1 MPEDLLKPDEP
12 EWPPPTMMS
21 GYGTVTYHELQL
33 APIDVLNNHDKK
45 VRNWLH
51 KLSLKELTRAA
62 ITASNHARFGE
73 YLANMDSTNQVF
85 GMAGHT
91 VDDLCTFDV
100 WLKKLALGERRAQT
114 VPGLRALA
122 KSPPSTPEPAGG
134 SVASPSPAP
143 ATHGSELATGTSAP
157 RKPALRSSPAPAT
170 EPATRKP
177 ALRSS
182 ATPPYKP
189 VEEPAAAPATRKPAL
204 RSSATPKP
212 VEEPAAAPATRKPAL
227 RSSATP
233 KPVEEPAAAPA
244 TRKPAL
250 RKPSSPT
257 PVQPEGAME
266 ELTEEQKQVY
276 NGFWNQF
283 RKPTSP
289 ASSSASPEPPA
300 PAPSEAGSASSC
312 RKRLILDAA
321 SEGLIVFWVLGF
333 PVQ

>member
-51 KLSLKELTRAA
+51 KLSIKDLTRAA

-85 GMAGHT
+85 GKAGHT

-143 ATHGSELATGTSAP
+143 ATHGSQLPTKTSAP

-170 EPATRKP
+170 APATRKP

-189 VEEPAAAPATRKPAL
+189 VEEPG
-204 RSSATPKP
+204 
-212 VEEPAAAPATRKPAL
+212 AAPATRKPAL

-257 PVQPEGAME
+257 PEGAME

-276 NGFWNQF
+276 NGFWDQF

>member
-51 KLSLKELTRAA
+51 KLSLKDLTRAA

-85 GMAGHT
+85 GKAGHT

-170 EPATRKP
+170 APATRKP

-189 VEEPAAAPATRKPAL
+189 VDEPAAAPATRKPAL
-204 RSSATPKP
+204 KSS
-212 VEEPAAAPATRKPAL
+212 E
-227 RSSATP
+227 TP

-257 PVQPEGAME
+257 PVQPATEGAME

-289 ASSSASPEPPA
+289 ASSSASPKPPA

-312 RKRLILDAA
+312 RKRLNLDAA

>member
-51 KLSLKELTRAA
+51 KLSLKDLTRAA

-85 GMAGHT
+85 GKAGHT

-143 ATHGSELATGTSAP
+143 ATHGSEPATGTSAP
-157 RKPALRSSPAPAT
+157 RKPAALRSSPAPAT

-212 VEEPAAAPATRKPAL
+212 VEEPAAAPP
-227 RSSATP
+227 TP
-233 KPVEEPAAAPA
+233 
-244 TRKPAL
+244 KPAL